1 MKHNHEVSPVASS
14 APDSNPLINRFREV
28 FHGTLGLTSVVP
40 VKENNSFGKP
50 IVALKKLSE
59 VMKDQYLDWLRQLFG
74 EENGVQKSSPKAFFW
89 FWARCVRIAPFDS
102 VIIDNVVRHLTRLFT
117 TPESPRLRLEYP
129 VFGAMNQAQ
138 IESYEPEAS
147 DYWEPEVTA
156 KEKRKLERQSYPIVG
171 DDEDDYDDHDDYND
185 YDDRDDYPDYLD
197 YSDEDDYNDN
207 DNNNDYFE

>member
-1 MKHNHEVSPVASS
+1 
-14 APDSNPLINRFREV
+14 
-28 FHGTLGLTSVVP
+28 
-40 VKENNSFGKP
+40 
-50 IVALKKLSE
+50 
-59 VMKDQYLDWLRQLFG
+59 
-74 EENGVQKSSPKAFFW
+74 
-89 FWARCVRIAPFDS
+89 
-102 VIIDNVVRHLTRLFT
+102 
-117 TPESPRLRLEYP
+117 LEYP